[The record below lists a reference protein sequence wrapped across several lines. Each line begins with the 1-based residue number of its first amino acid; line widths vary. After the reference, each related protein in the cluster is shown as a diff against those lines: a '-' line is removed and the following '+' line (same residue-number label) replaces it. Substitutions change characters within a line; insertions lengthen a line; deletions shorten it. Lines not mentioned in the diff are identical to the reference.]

1 MNMTLGPVPYEFS
14 DGMSKDAVGL
24 KYITAKNGNFEVR
37 ENNILQIVSKFTK
50 ELVDLPEVK
59 EGINYKLPK
68 IPFSA
73 FCAMLTFFKAVYA
86 RDKTESSLFL
96 FYNKLSS
103 QYILWAPKQQ
113 NSSAASTYER
123 GTDPEYL
130 EMCTNNSLVMMAH
143 SHPWKGSTVS
153 PSGIDNADEKDSILY
168 LVVGNVEDIPN
179 VYLSTCPGGERKKLP
194 FFSFFENPILL
205 DLAAMDADSK
215 VVKFIYEKL
224 DPNDTSY
231 IFANYL
237 QEIENPPEWLTKAKV
252 KATPATAI
260 VTYGGGKSKY
270 SHANYNMYDEVTDH
284 LYNDEIE
291 SSYYNERFKA
301 FLDAP
306 SDSDTLAEILQNAP
320 DWVIDFCK
328 AQPEFKKFLKEVV

>member
-50 ELVDLPEVK
+50 ELVDLPELK

-73 FCAMLTFFKAVYA
+73 FCAMLTFFRAVYK

-113 NSSAASTYER
+113 NSTAASTYER

-130 EMCTNNSLVMMAH
+130 AMCTNNSLVMMAH
-143 SHPWKGSTVS
+143 SHPWKGTTVT
-153 PSGIDNADEKDSILY
+153 PSGIDNTDEKDSILY
-168 LVVGNVEDIPN
+168 LVVGNVEDVPN

-205 DLAAMDADSK
+205 DLASMDADSK

-231 IFANYL
+231 IFKNYL
-237 QEIENPPEWLTKAKV
+237 QEVENPPEWLAKAKV
-252 KATPATAI
+252 KATPAATI
-260 VTYGGGKSKY
+260 SYGGAKY
-270 SHANYNMYDEVTDH
+270 VHGNYNIYDEYSD
-284 LYNDEIE
+284 YMGIDEQSE
-291 SSYYNERFKA
+291 TYQEKLKA
-301 FLDAP
+301 FLAAP
-306 SDSDTLAEILQNAP
+306 AQSDTLADILQGAP
-320 DWVIDFCK
+320 KWVIDYCK